1 MDINKIVSG
10 LSSSGVLGGLAG
22 GAVSGALMSNKKAR
36 KTAGTLLK
44 VGGVAA
50 LGGLAWKAY
59 QDYQGQKQPAPSAP
73 SPANAD
79 PVWQDISK
87 QRFAIAD
94 QDPEPGSTALLLVQA
109 MIAAACADGHMD
121 SAERRRILSQVD
133 SLDLAS
139 DEKAM
144 VFEALDSPLSLS
156 ALCERVDSPEVA
168 AEVYLSSLVAVERHR
183 TEARLYLDALAF
195 RLGLPDGLVAQ
206 LHEQVEEADRQAI
219 AEAS

>member
-1 MDINKIVSG
+1 
-10 LSSSGVLGGLAG
+10 
-22 GAVSGALMSNKKAR
+22 MSNKKAR

-59 QDYQGQKQPAPSAP
+59 QDYKGEKQPAPSAP

-121 SAERRRILSQVD
+121 SAERRRILDAAD
-133 SLDLAS
+133 SL
-139 DEKAM
+139 
-144 VFEALDSPLSLS
+144 PLVGGRSKDRNRFRGQERPRKRFRRSCTS
-156 ALCERVDSPEVA
+156 ACTRPYRSGIPSRP
-168 AEVYLSSLVAVERHR
+168 AE
-183 TEARLYLDALAF
+183 
-195 RLGLPDGLVAQ
+195 
-206 LHEQVEEADRQAI
+206 
-219 AEAS
+219 